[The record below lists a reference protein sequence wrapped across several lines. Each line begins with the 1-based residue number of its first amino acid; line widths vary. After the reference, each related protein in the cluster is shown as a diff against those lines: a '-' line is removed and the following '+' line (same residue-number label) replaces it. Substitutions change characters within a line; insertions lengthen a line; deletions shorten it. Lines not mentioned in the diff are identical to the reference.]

1 MTSNFM
7 TTMVSVVQYF
17 CVISVAILSVSTI
30 VALITDEDSLTHT
43 AATAVFT
50 IAAVTALVVATVF
63 LCVIVAY
70 VVAMVKTP
78 LMVAFVIAVAVMAI
92 AFSIVA
98 YLERH

>member
-1 MTSNFM
+1 MTSEFM
-7 TTMVSVVQYF
+7 AMAVSVVQYF
-17 CVISVAILSVSTI
+17 CVISVAILSVSAI

-50 IAAVTALVVATVF
+50 IVAVTVLVVATVF
-63 LCVIVAY
+63 LGVIVAY

-78 LMVAFVIAVAVMAI
+78 LMVAFVIAAAVMAI

-98 YLERH
+98 YLERR